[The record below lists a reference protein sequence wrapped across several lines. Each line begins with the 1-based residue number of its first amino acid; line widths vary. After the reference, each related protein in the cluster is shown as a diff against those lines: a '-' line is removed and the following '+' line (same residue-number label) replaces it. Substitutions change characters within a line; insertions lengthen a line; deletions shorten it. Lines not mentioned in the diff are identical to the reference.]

1 MIGLPKAT
9 EFNKRIPKQKFYE
22 NINVSSALKRIF
34 IDQIK
39 TIYWRNKISVT
50 TLNISEGKNVKEIE
64 VLEIKLE
71 TTKLDERVLKQI
83 DKEIHYH
90 ILFMLEYEN
99 KYQAWIGY
107 KEATVSGNNAFKVN
121 NYYHT
126 EWMNEELLPLK
137 VEGLNID
144 MVYESFVRQIAGES
158 LNVKSLGESLRD
170 SVARNEEI
178 QQLQKQITVLKVKM
192 RKEKQLNKQM
202 QLNTEIKKLERELE
216 KLING

>member
-1 MIGLPKAT
+1 MIGLPKST

-83 DKEIHYH
+83 DKETRH
-90 ILFMLEYEN
+90 ITMFYITHFLHE
-99 KYQAWIGY
+99 
-107 KEATVSGNNAFKVN
+107 T
-121 NYYHT
+121 
-126 EWMNEELLPLK
+126 
-137 VEGLNID
+137 
-144 MVYESFVRQIAGES
+144 
-158 LNVKSLGESLRD
+158 
-170 SVARNEEI
+170 RNF
-178 QQLQKQITVLKVKM
+178 T
-192 RKEKQLNKQM
+192 
-202 QLNTEIKKLERELE
+202 
-216 KLING
+216 